1 VGAVLGHDHA
11 GRRQLGDLVA
21 PEAMRGNPL
30 PGGELVPASAAAV
43 GIVIDDLIDLILRRE
58 LATRA
63 AMSALPAALRSI
75 SLAFTRASARRC

>member
-1 VGAVLGHDHA
+1 
-11 GRRQLGDLVA
+11 
-21 PEAMRGNPL
+21 
-30 PGGELVPASAAAV
+30 
-43 GIVIDDLIDLILRRE
+43 VIDDLIDLILRRE